1 MEANDTP
8 VGRTAARATT
18 LGRFILD
25 LALCLC
31 TTLQQSVES
40 AAAGQ

>member
-1 MEANDTP
+1 MTLRSD
-8 VGRTAARATT
+8 ARLPGPTT